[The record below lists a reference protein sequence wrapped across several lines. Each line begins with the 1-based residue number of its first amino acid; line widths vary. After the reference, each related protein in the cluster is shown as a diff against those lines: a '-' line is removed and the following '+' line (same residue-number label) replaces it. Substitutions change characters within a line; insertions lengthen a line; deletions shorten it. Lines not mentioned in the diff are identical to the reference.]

1 MDRVEGGNEKKAET
15 TAERAYTDE
24 QGVGK
29 MRRLGKEQPATN
41 SSPAYRKSFNIVGHI
56 FPLE

>member
-1 MDRVEGGNEKKAET
+1 MEMKKKAET
-15 TAERAYTDE
+15 TAERAYIDE

-29 MRRLGKEQPATN
+29 MRGLGKEQPATN
-41 SSPAYRKSFNIVGHI
+41 SSPAYGKSFNMVGHI